1 MSKSNPK
8 KKLFSILFFLS
19 IVAIAI
25 SYLYY
30 DAENNKVDPR
40 IVEARELYKKY
51 DSYAEKNNFTDVLLL
66 LDSIESIFLNVPHY
80 QNSYEVGVV
89 HNNRAAVYLT
99 IALFADTM
107 QQKEVPIQIDTLSFD
122 SLLNLA
128 EYHANIAIEYYVLWK
143 EEFALLSDDELKKQI
158 QTDFFIGLEE
168 YSDKEQKAF
177 LKKRLS
183 EVKDAQV
190 EIDRRISV
198 ALTNLGIVFRHR
210 EDYETAADCYLEAIE
225 LWDKNLQAENNLNVL
240 LNQPQKERS
249 VIEKLLPD
257 EK

>member
-1 MSKSNPK
+1 MGQRSPK
-8 KKLFSILFFLS
+8 RKLFSILFFLS

-30 DAENNKVDPR
+30 DAENKKVDPR
-40 IVEARELYKKY
+40 IIEARELYNKY
-51 DSYAEKNNFTDVLLL
+51 DSYAEQNNFTEVLSL

-80 QNSYEVGVV
+80 HNSYEIGVV

-107 QQKEVPIQIDTLSFD
+107 QKIQIPEEIDSLSFD

-128 EYHANIAIEYYVLWK
+128 DYHANIAIEYYELWK
-143 EEFALLSDDELKKQI
+143 EDFALLTEEEIKKQI
-158 QTDFFIGLEE
+158 KTDFFIGLETYTE
-168 YSDKEQKAF
+168 KEQQAF
-177 LKKRLS
+177 LKKRII
-183 EVKDAQV
+183 EIKDAQI

-198 ALTNLGIVFRHR
+198 ALTNLGIVYRHR
-210 EDYETAADCYLEAIE
+210 EDYETAADCYLKAIE

-240 LNQPQKERS
+240 LNKPQKKRS